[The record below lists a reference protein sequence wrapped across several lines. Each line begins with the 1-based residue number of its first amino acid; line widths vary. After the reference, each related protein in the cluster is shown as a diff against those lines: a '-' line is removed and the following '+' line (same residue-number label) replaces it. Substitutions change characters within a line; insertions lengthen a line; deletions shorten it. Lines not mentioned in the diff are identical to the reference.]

1 MTRRAISGRP
11 WRGEGALAGALAR
24 AHRAAAASKREL
36 SITRADVAVAVAAGV
51 ADRCRDR
58 QILLATS

>member
-1 MTRRAISGRP
+1 
-11 WRGEGALAGALAR
+11 LAR